1 MKSATVAD
9 LGGGFL
15 AWPLTCSP
23 RALRQYWPRAR
34 QEDSPRPR
42 TAPSAAQQPGTAG
55 PLAIRHFTNP
65 GLSPRSRGQPGLL
78 SHSPGHGRIIP
89 APAGEPCSWRTL
101 WRDDPVYP
109 RVGGGT
115 VAEEVKAGADVGLSP
130 RGRGNPG
137 RNPMWTQC
145 PGSIPAWAGEPALP
159 TKAQPLPQVYPRVGG
174 GTAISINAM
183 RTTMG
188 LSPRG
193 RGNRGLQGLAPS
205 GPGSIPAWA
214 GEPHPDRHRR
224 GHGEVYPRVGGG
236 TRMASMEIASS
247 DGLSPRGRGNRRY
260 GS

>member
-115 VAEEVKAGADVGLSP
+115 VAEEVKAWG
-130 RGRGNPG
+130 
-137 RNPMWTQC
+137 
-145 PGSIPAWAGEPALP
+145 
-159 TKAQPLPQVYPRVGG
+159 
-174 GTAISINAM
+174 
-183 RTTMG
+183 
-188 LSPRG
+188 
-193 RGNRGLQGLAPS
+193 
-205 GPGSIPAWA
+205 
-214 GEPHPDRHRR
+214 
-224 GHGEVYPRVGGG
+224 
-236 TRMASMEIASS
+236 
-247 DGLSPRGRGNRRY
+247 
-260 GS
+260 

>member
-115 VAEEVKAGADVGLSP
+115 LFLTVSSTSSIGLSP
-130 RGRGNPG
+130 RGRGNLG
-137 RNPMWTQC
+137 NIWIVVVVV
-145 PGSIPAWAGEPALP
+145 GSIPAWAGEPVWP
-159 TKAQPLPQVYPRVGG
+159 GPSGSQREVYPRVGG
-174 GTAISINAM
+174 GTALLIFQ
-183 RTTMG
+183 
-188 LSPRG
+188 P
-193 RGNRGLQGLAPS
+193 
-205 GPGSIPAWA
+205 
-214 GEPHPDRHRR
+214 
-224 GHGEVYPRVGGG
+224 
-236 TRMASMEIASS
+236 
-247 DGLSPRGRGNRRY
+247 
-260 GS
+260 

>member
-78 SHSPGHGRIIP
+78 SHSPRHGRIIP

-115 VAEEVKAGADVGLSP
+115 IFSRIKF
-130 RGRGNPG
+130 
-137 RNPMWTQC
+137 C
-145 PGSIPAWAGEPALP
+145 
-159 TKAQPLPQVYPRVGG
+159 
-174 GTAISINAM
+174 
-183 RTTMG
+183 
-188 LSPRG
+188 
-193 RGNRGLQGLAPS
+193 
-205 GPGSIPAWA
+205 
-214 GEPHPDRHRR
+214 
-224 GHGEVYPRVGGG
+224 
-236 TRMASMEIASS
+236 
-247 DGLSPRGRGNRRY
+247 
-260 GS
+260 

>member
-115 VAEEVKAGADVGLSP
+115 LLDVDISGDTKGLSP
-130 RGRGNPG
+130 RGRGNPNG
-137 RNPMWTQC
+137 GVRHVPEMR
-145 PGSIPAWAGEPALP
+145 SIPAWAGEPICVPSSSTTAR
-159 TKAQPLPQVYPRVGG
+159 VYPRVGG
-174 GTAISINAM
+174 GTKVVRDGDQSDI
-183 RTTMG
+183 G

-193 RGNRGLQGLAPS
+193 RGNPS
-205 GPGSIPAWA
+205 MMPISSMTARSIPAWA
-214 GEPHPDRHRR
+214 GEPDSGQTECWLPW
-224 GHGEVYPRVGGG
+224 VYPRVGGG
-236 TRMASMEIASS
+236 TVARM
-247 DGLSPRGRGNRRY
+247 PTHR
-260 GS
+260 

>member
-115 VAEEVKAGADVGLSP
+115 VQTVLDDEFGA
-130 RGRGNPG
+130 
-137 RNPMWTQC
+137 
-145 PGSIPAWAGEPALP
+145 
-159 TKAQPLPQVYPRVGG
+159 
-174 GTAISINAM
+174 
-183 RTTMG
+183 
-188 LSPRG
+188 
-193 RGNRGLQGLAPS
+193 
-205 GPGSIPAWA
+205 
-214 GEPHPDRHRR
+214 
-224 GHGEVYPRVGGG
+224 
-236 TRMASMEIASS
+236 
-247 DGLSPRGRGNRRY
+247 GLSPRGRGNRRAY
-260 GS
+260 GIGSVPNGSIPAWAGEPYSMCSGSSP